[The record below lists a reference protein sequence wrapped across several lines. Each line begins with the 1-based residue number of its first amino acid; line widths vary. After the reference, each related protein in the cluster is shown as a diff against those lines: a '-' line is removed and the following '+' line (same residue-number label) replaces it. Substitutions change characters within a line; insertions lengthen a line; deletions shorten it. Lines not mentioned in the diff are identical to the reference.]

1 MKETRDWWL
10 QVLLVI
16 KLAAAV
22 LSGSLSI
29 IVSVIDSVIDLF
41 SGILFWLCN
50 HAIINRDNYDY
61 PQGTA

>member
-1 MKETRDWWL
+1 M
-10 QVLLVI
+10 LLVI